1 MHIQHSTRIVHCVS
15 AQFLGVTQKLTI
27 KVFLG
32 LIMHILEVIQ
42 TQDQKMYNIFVTEK
56 YKKYWGLCSNVCNG
70 QKFTP
75 VEESNR
81 IKEAHSNRWEEDIYD
96 LRFMLLKSYCQAQVH
111 GLPLE
116 CLISY

>member
-1 MHIQHSTRIVHCVS
+1 MS
-15 AQFLGVTQKLTI
+15 
-27 KVFLG
+27 
-32 LIMHILEVIQ
+32 
-42 TQDQKMYNIFVTEK
+42 VTEK
-56 YKKYWGLCSNVCNG
+56 YKKFWGLCTNECNG

-111 GLPLE
+111 GLPSHMKQNLQQNKPI
-116 CLISY
+116 LLNVD